1 MLLTLRTLCAIALA
15 AATSRALPPAPI
27 AGVPTPQELVSV
39 KGVRQPLLGTITG
52 ETERELVFNPYRS
65 THAVMVY
72 GIMRYPKTRVRS
84 RRSGIPAHE
93 EFHMSLIQ
101 AEDDADKLC
110 GLAAWCK
117 KRRLKQERLLA
128 LEAALRANPEHGAA
142 LKAMTKTRSTAFLHS
157 DRLSNEDLNEA
168 LSNWLANEDADAR
181 ARSAKALIK
190 TYKLPYKSWYLAR
203 AFRSSQQP
211 TGKIHDRKLTL
222 QGDKIAG
229 VYTLYVPGDYDPLK
243 PTALFVGLHGGG
255 PTDDGKGVLG
265 NGRQA
270 FGLYSSQLRKR
281 NYIAVFPTALRAPW
295 RSGVNDPWIR
305 ALVAEIQALYNID
318 LNRVYLAGHS
328 MGGYGTWHFGP
339 KYCDRW
345 AAIAPMSGGG
355 SNGIKQLRDTS
366 TFVYLYHGADDRVV
380 GCRNSRAAAKQM
392 LSGGNDFIYTELPD
406 SGHGLPG
413 SIVEEMFTFFE
424 RKRLLI
430 KKRVQV
436 RPRSSFLD
444 KPGKDEIQYFGKL

>member
-168 LSNWLANEDADAR
+168 LSDWLANEDADAR

-211 TGKIHDRKLTL
+211 TGTIHDRKLTL

-229 VYTLYVPGDYDPLK
+229 VYTLYVPGDYDPLE

-295 RSGVNDPWIR
+295 RSGALPGFRGPLPTPLPLLPVHAFQTFLPQFPDPSDI
-305 ALVAEIQALYNID
+305 
-318 LNRVYLAGHS
+318 
-328 MGGYGTWHFGP
+328 
-339 KYCDRW
+339 
-345 AAIAPMSGGG
+345 
-355 SNGIKQLRDTS
+355 LRDNRGIHHQDAADFCAYPPKREIAGNS
-366 TFVYLYHGADDRVV
+366 LRRDHRRAHVRRREGSDDR
-380 GCRNSRAAAKQM
+380 
-392 LSGGNDFIYTELPD
+392 GGEGARRLRQRELPRCPNAP
-406 SGHGLPG
+406 PG
-413 SIVEEMFTFFE
+413 ISRQNGFMN
-424 RKRLLI
+424 
-430 KKRVQV
+430 
-436 RPRSSFLD
+436 
-444 KPGKDEIQYFGKL
+444 